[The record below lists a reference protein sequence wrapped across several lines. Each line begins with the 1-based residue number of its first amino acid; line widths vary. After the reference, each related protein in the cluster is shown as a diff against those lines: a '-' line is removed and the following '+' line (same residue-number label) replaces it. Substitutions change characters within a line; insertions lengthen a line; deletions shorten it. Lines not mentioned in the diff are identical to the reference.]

1 MHVNRSHSPTWPGEE
16 ENVRQEEQSGGKKR
30 GSYLMMSPSTG
41 KQEGGAPYYHMPDTQ
56 TGRSTVM
63 KTDE

>member
-1 MHVNRSHSPTWPGEE
+1 
-16 ENVRQEEQSGGKKR
+16 
-30 GSYLMMSPSTG
+30 MMSPSTG

>member
-1 MHVNRSHSPTWPGEE
+1 MILQVNRFNSLAWPEPKCEAIRKEWKKGSH
-16 ENVRQEEQSGGKKR
+16 
-30 GSYLMMSPSTG
+30 LMMSPLTE
-41 KQEGGAPYYHMPDTQ
+41 KQEGGALYYHMPDTQ

>member
-1 MHVNRSHSPTWPGEE
+1 M
-16 ENVRQEEQSGGKKR
+16 
-30 GSYLMMSPSTG
+30 PSLTG
-41 KQEGGAPYYHMPDTQ
+41 KQEGGAPYHYMPDTQ